1 MIREYL
7 EKHEWARETLITLY
21 TIVLEFVYAIGMNM
35 FIVPMGIYAGGL
47 MGVCQLI
54 RTLMVDYLGISVSFD
69 IAGVLYYVFNIPI
82 FLYAWKRM
90 RRRTLVKTIIAV
102 TFSTIFLAIVPVK
115 ALLPDDMLGSVIVGS
130 LITGSVLGLVLRCGS
145 SSGGLDIIGLMMAM
159 GKRETGVGQLYITV
173 NAVQFVA
180 YALLFDLRVVIYS
193 MISTFLSSFALDHF
207 HFQNINVEVK
217 IITKRKDELAD
228 AILRGL
234 HRGVTEWASVGAY
247 TDEPSEVLYVIISKF
262 EITRL
267 RSIIARCDPNA
278 FVVIGDKVHVY
289 GNFLKRL

>member
-7 EKHEWARETLITLY
+7 EKHEWAHEILITLY

-54 RTLMVDYLGISVSFD
+54 RTLLVEYLGISVNFD

-102 TFSTIFLAIVPVK
+102 TFSTIFLAIVPIK
-115 ALLPDDMLGSVIVGS
+115 PLLPDDMLGSVIVGS
-130 LITGSVLGLVLRCGS
+130 LITGSALGLVLRCGS

-159 GKRETGVGQLYITV
+159 GKRETGVGQLYLVV
-173 NAVQFVA
+173 NAAQFVA

-247 TDEPSEVLYVIISKF
+247 TDEPSEVLYVIISKY

-267 RSIIARCDPNA
+267 RSIIAHCDPNA
-278 FVVIGDKVHVY
+278 FVVVGDKVHVY

>member
-7 EKHEWARETLITLY
+7 EKHEWAHETLITLY
-21 TIVLEFVYAIGMNM
+21 TIVLEFIYAIGMNM
-35 FIVPMGIYAGGL
+35 FIVPVGIYAGGL
-47 MGVCQLI
+47 MGICQLI
-54 RTLMVDYLGISVSFD
+54 RTLLVDYFGIAVNFD
-69 IAGVLYYVFNIPI
+69 IAGLLYYVFNIPI

-90 RRRTLVKTIIAV
+90 RRRTLVTTIIAV
-102 TFSTIFLAIVPVK
+102 TFSTLFLAIVPVK
-115 ALLPDDMLGSVIVGS
+115 PLLPDDMLGSVIVGS

-159 GKRETGVGQLYITV
+159 GKRETGVGQLYIIV

-180 YALLFDLRVVIYS
+180 YAMLFDLRVVIYS

-247 TDEPSEVLYVIISKF
+247 TDEPSEVLYVIISKY

-267 RSIIARCDPNA
+267 RNIIAHCDPNA

>member
-7 EKHEWARETLITLY
+7 EKHEWAHETLITLY

-54 RTLMVDYLGISVSFD
+54 RTLLVEYLGISVNFD

-102 TFSTIFLAIVPVK
+102 TFSTIFLAIVPIK
-115 ALLPDDMLGSVIVGS
+115 PLLPDDMLGSVIVGS

-159 GKRETGVGQLYITV
+159 GKRETGVGQLYLVV

-247 TDEPSEVLYVIISKF
+247 TDEPSEVLYVIISKY

-267 RSIIARCDPNA
+267 RSIIAHCDPNA
-278 FVVIGDKVHVY
+278 FVVVGDKVHVY

>member
-7 EKHEWARETLITLY
+7 EKHEWAHETLIKLY

-35 FIVPMGIYAGGL
+35 FIVPVGIYAGGL
-47 MGVCQLI
+47 MGICQLI
-54 RTLMVDYLGISVSFD
+54 RTLLVEYLGIAVNFD
-69 IAGVLYYVFNIPI
+69 IAGLLYYVLNIPI

-102 TFSTIFLAIVPVK
+102 TFSTLFLAIVPVK
-115 ALLPDDMLGSVIVGS
+115 PLLPDDMLGSVIVGS

-159 GKRETGVGQLYITV
+159 GKRETGVGQLYIVV

-180 YALLFDLRVVIYS
+180 YAMLFDLRVVIYS

-234 HRGVTEWASVGAY
+234 RRGVTEWASVGAY
-247 TDEPSEVLYVIISKF
+247 TDEPSEVLYVIISKY

-267 RSIIARCDPNA
+267 RNIIAHCDPNA

>member
-7 EKHEWARETLITLY
+7 EKHEWAHETLITLY

-54 RTLMVDYLGISVSFD
+54 RTLLVEYLGISVNFD

-102 TFSTIFLAIVPVK
+102 TFSTIFLAIVPIK
-115 ALLPDDMLGSVIVGS
+115 PLLPDDMLGSVIVGS

-159 GKRETGVGQLYITV
+159 GKRETGVGQLYLVV
-173 NAVQFVA
+173 NAAQFVA
-180 YALLFDLRVVIYS
+180 YAVLFDLRVVIYS

-247 TDEPSEVLYVIISKF
+247 TDEPSEVLYVIISKY

-267 RSIIARCDPNA
+267 RSIIAHCDPNA
-278 FVVIGDKVHVY
+278 FVVVGDKVHVY